1 MKPPICCT
9 PKQLPQD
16 RWVEAAAKARS
27 INPVNHPPIER
38 LVRVMPGFAP
48 DAMRLAVLTTKYWKA
63 GKVLQVEHLEKMPL
77 EVRWQHGPAARG
89 GFINSAGASTIWY
102 WQDKGGKLTFT
113 RVIQLPANS
122 TPADVRI
129 SYDNRLLYVSLF
141 AGNAVQQYDVSD
153 PLHPKFVSEVKLDQP
168 NMMKLTPD
176 SRRLY
181 VSNSLLSNLD
191 GKVPFRVRLLN
202 VGPRGMQLDQKFQ
215 VDFDRFATGPGRP
228 HDMLL
233 K

>member
-1 MKPPICCT
+1 M
-9 PKQLPQD
+9 
-16 RWVEAAAKARS
+16 
-27 INPVNHPPIER
+27 
-38 LVRVMPGFAP
+38 
-48 DAMRLAVLTTKYWKA
+48 
-63 GKVLQVEHLEKMPL
+63 LQVEHLDKMPL

-89 GFINSAGASTIWY
+89 GFINCAGASTIWY
-102 WQDKGGKLTFT
+102 WEDKDGKLAFT
-113 RVIQLPANS
+113 RVIQLPASS

-141 AGNAVQQYDVSD
+141 TGNAVQQYDVSD
-153 PLHPKFVSEVKLDQP
+153 PLHPKFLSEVKLQEP

-176 SRRLY
+176 SKRLY

-191 GKVPFRVRLLN
+191 GKVPFRVWLLN
-202 VGPRGMQLDQKFQ
+202 TATGGMTLDDKFV
-215 VDFDRFATGPGRP
+215 VDFDQFATGPGRP

>member
-1 MKPPICCT
+1 VKPELNRMVTSSWTHPHHF
-9 PKQLPQD
+9 
-16 RWVEAAAKARS
+16 RG
-27 INPVNHPPIER
+27 NPV
-38 LVRVMPGFAP
+38 AP
-48 DAMRLAVLTTKYWKA
+48 ENVGDAVAVWDWKA

-77 EVRWQHGPAARG
+77 EVRWMHGPGARG
-89 GFINSAGASTIWY
+89 GFINCAGASTIWY
-102 WQDKGGKLTFT
+102 WEDKDGKLGFS

-153 PLHPKFVSEVKLDQP
+153 PLHPKFISEVKLDQP

-202 VGPRGMQLDQKFQ
+202 VGPQGMTLDEKFD
-215 VDFDRFATGPGRP
+215 VDFDHFPSGAGRP